1 MICSLCKSGIEP
13 KSNLVYYRPQRRAGM
28 KWLFGITLVTALS
41 CTGAWAQEAARQ
53 AKPSFNL
60 GSASSKAAERSRPVG
75 SLFTPP
81 SIRILD
87 GRPSSIHLSQSTVPL
102 PMNAPRFIVK
112 DGAVYLLVFE
122 NILVPVAG
130 GGASGCFSVDLSER
144 IERVRSLIEMFPP
157 LSQRG
162 AQ

>member
-1 MICSLCKSGIEP
+1 
-13 KSNLVYYRPQRRAGM
+13 M
-28 KWLFGITLVTALS
+28 KWLFGITLATALS

-53 AKPSFNL
+53 AKPSFDL

-102 PMNAPRFIVK
+102 PINEPRFVVK
-112 DGAVYLLVFE
+112 D
-122 NILVPVAG
+122 
-130 GGASGCFSVDLSER
+130 
-144 IERVRSLIEMFPP
+144 ERVRSLIEMFPP